1 MKKKISSLLVYLLF
15 VGVCFFSFYSLTPR
29 NDSQLEHFDLEKAKQ
44 HVKIIAKEPHSIG
57 TSYHGQVK
65 KYIVEQLQSL
75 GLSVHTQKDYVLN
88 EVGQFTAPENIITRI
103 EGSEPDR
110 KALLVMTHYDSAVH
124 SSFGASDAASGVATI
139 LEVLRNFLAQEN
151 KPKND
156 IIILFTDAEEVGLN
170 GAALFVDDHPWADEI
185 GLVLNFEARG
195 SGGPSNT
202 IIESN
207 SGNKTL
213 ISEFSKARTKYPLA
227 NSLMYSVYKKL
238 PNDTDA
244 TVFREQKEIPS
255 FFFAFIDDHFDYHTA
270 NDTAKNLDDTSLLH
284 QASYLEQLLPH
295 FAEIDLATLPSEED
309 MVYFDLPV
317 IEMVYFPF
325 AYIFPLLILGWIV
338 LIALCLYG
346 FRQKL
351 ISFAEVTK
359 SFKSLLLFLMFG
371 LGFSWLIWFVSKLIY
386 PSVQENLNGFTYN
399 GHWYILAISAL
410 SFALAHFLFYP
421 KKSSNFNQRTSTL
434 LPGIVLILLIC
445 TLIAF
450 ILPGAFYFIFAFYF
464 ALAAFG
470 LRLFQIKN
478 LFILALLGLPSLL
491 IFAPLVQFF
500 PVGLGLKI
508 LPASTLLIYFIFVGW
523 QASWLELEYKKPVGF
538 AFIFIGL
545 LAIIVIHL
553 KSDFNE
559 LRPKPNS
566 LLYVFNVNENQAN
579 WYSYDEHLD
588 SFTQQIFD
596 AQDRIQKASLFDSK
610 YQMPFTFEKQ
620 APILPFKPAQISI
633 KSKYSNSIST
643 RYKLTITPQRDLNR
657 IEITKP
663 KDLEVL
669 SLKINEK
676 TIKNSALAYYKNKR
690 ESLLTYYVVD
700 NDTLRIEIE
709 LPKDNAAQ
717 LTLFEASNN
726 LLSQQKFTIEP
737 RSTDQMPKPFI
748 LNDAIITQQIIELK

>member
-1 MKKKISSLLVYLLF
+1 MKNKISSLLVYLLF
-15 VGVCFFSFYSLTPR
+15 VGVCFYSFYSLTPKHA
-29 NDSQLEHFDLEKAKQ
+29 NQLKGFDLERAKQ
-44 HVKIIAKEPHSIG
+44 HVNVIAKEPHSVG

-75 GLSVHTQKDYVLN
+75 GLSVHTQKDYTLN

-124 SSFGASDAASGVATI
+124 SSFGASDAASGIATI

-207 SGNKTL
+207 RGNKGL
-213 ISEFSKARTKYPLA
+213 IREFSKAQTPFPLV
-227 NSLMYSVYKKL
+227 NSLMYSVYKIL

-244 TVFREQKEIPS
+244 TVFREQKDIPS

-270 NDTAKNLDDTSLLH
+270 NDTAENLNDTSLLH

-295 FAEIDLATLPSEED
+295 FAEIDLANLQSEDD
-309 MVYFDLPV
+309 MVYFDFPV
-317 IEMVYFPF
+317 FEMVYFPF
-325 AYIFPLLILGWIV
+325 DYILPILIIGWVV

-359 SFKSLLLFLMFG
+359 SFKSLLLFLLLG
-371 LGFSWLIWFVSKLIY
+371 LGFSWFIWFISKLIY
-386 PSVQENLNGFTYN
+386 PSVQENLNGFTHN
-399 GHWYILAISAL
+399 GHWYILAVSAL

-421 KKSSNFNQRTSTL
+421 KKSSNFNQRTSTI
-434 LPGIVLILLIC
+434 LPGIVFILVLC

-464 ALAAFG
+464 ALIAFS

-478 LFILALLGLPSLL
+478 LFLLALFGLPSLI

-500 PVGLGLKI
+500 PVGLGLKV
-508 LPASTLLIYFIFVGW
+508 LPASALLVYFIFVGW

-538 AFIFIGL
+538 SMLIIGF
-545 LAIIVIHL
+545 LALIVVHL

-559 LRPKPNS
+559 HRPKPNS
-566 LLYVFNVNENQAN
+566 LLYLYNADKNQAN

-620 APILPFKPAQISI
+620 APILPFKPAQVRI
-633 KSKYSNSIST
+633 KSKDSNSIST
-643 RYKLTITPQRDLNR
+643 RYELTITPQRDLNR

-669 SLKINEK
+669 NLKVNEK
-676 TIKNSALAYYKNKR
+676 TIKNSVLAYYKNKR

-726 LLSQQKFTIEP
+726 LLSQQKFTIKP